1 MVGKVKFGKGRT
13 YTVSRSRI
21 RKRRNNKE
29 LEKLKHQV
37 KKITKSIEHKSHY
50 KYDEKSNI
58 TTNTE
63 DRLDTLGIFDMEKEV
78 LGQKITASA
87 HNFNMKVEYLAANDI
102 VYSKWRIMVVLP
114 KTETNLIFADVLQ
127 NVTNEYLFQS
137 GYKTT
142 DIPDGKKYT
151 VLMDK
156 QFVLSNRNPLKIIKF
171 KKSWKTGKV
180 ITLNDEGALTPHLA
194 TNDYR
199 PQVPRS

>member
-1 MVGKVKFGKGRT
+1 MKFGKGRT

-142 DIPDGKKYT
+142 DIP
-151 VLMDK
+151 
-156 QFVLSNRNPLKIIKF
+156 RC
-171 KKSWKTGKV
+171 
-180 ITLNDEGALTPHLA
+180 
-194 TNDYR
+194 
-199 PQVPRS
+199 